1 MNGWLGKNS
10 VINKLILV
18 LLLAYRDY
26 AGRLNSAQTLFELC
40 LSIAA
45 QITHGPGAPRFSSE
59 AKICSFCAVSNLWPC
74 LCISD
79 KARFFGVIKETSTPL
94 DIRIPCP
101 GTPLLD
107 GKSVCSLGSYQFF
120 PYACKTFA
128 KQRHMWNWQI
138 NPLTSAARWTDRQGD
153 GEDGQTMASLAVGPA
168 VSIWQ
173 APTPLTPL
181 AALPYTHKHIHSFH
195 KPLPLPTHTHC
206 VSNT

>member
-1 MNGWLGKNS
+1 MIEKQNWFLIGQVLQRLINKNYILQRWVVWGQFNVKGWLGKNS

-79 KARFFGVIKETSTPL
+79 KVRFFGVIKETSTPL

-128 KQRHMWNWQI
+128 KQRHEHVATRGI
-138 NPLTSAARWTDRQGD
+138 GR
-153 GEDGQTMASLAVGPA
+153 
-168 VSIWQ
+168 
-173 APTPLTPL
+173 
-181 AALPYTHKHIHSFH
+181 
-195 KPLPLPTHTHC
+195 
-206 VSNT
+206 